1 MTRRDLLK
9 AAVIPAVPLSL
20 RGAGTRKK
28 ILIAGAG
35 LAGLSAAYELVQAG
49 HQVTVLDARDR
60 PGGRVLTL
68 RDSFADGQYAEA
80 GAETFGETHN
90 FVQHYVQAF
99 RLDTMPAWNYGKLT
113 SVFFRNGQR
122 SRSGSELSRKYIEPA
137 VKEIG
142 DPLAPGWP
150 SADLLRQFDRISVAE
165 LLRSRGASP
174 EEIAL
179 LRFTYSDEW
188 DNGTAPDSALC
199 LLRDEAIARKGASFR
214 IRGGNDRLPRA
225 LAQALGDRV
234 HYRVTLARI
243 AQNNKRV
250 TVTVQESG
258 RRNSEISADYLI
270 CAIPFTVLRSIE
282 VSPAFSAGKQQAIRE
297 LSYNSV
303 TRVYV
308 QASTRSWIAEGLSGF
323 ATTDLPI
330 GTVWD
335 CTEGQ
340 PGSRGILECYT
351 SGERARRLA
360 SLSEPERVRSVVE
373 NLQKVYAGV
382 SMEKSVSIAWD
393 ADPLVKGAFAWFK
406 RDQMATLLPH
416 IARRE
421 GRVFFAGEHTSP
433 WFGWMQGALQSG
445 NRAAHEV
452 NEASS

>member
-1 MTRRDLLK
+1 M
-9 AAVIPAVPLSL
+9 I
-20 RGAGTRKK
+20 
-28 ILIAGAG
+28 
-35 LAGLSAAYELVQAG
+35 QAG

-99 RLDTMPAWNYGKLT
+99 RLDTTPAWNYGKLT

-137 VKEIG
+137 VKDIG

-234 HYRVTLARI
+234 HYRVTLKRI
-243 AQNNKRV
+243 AQNDKRV

-258 RRNSEISADYLI
+258 RRNSEISADYLV

-282 VSPAFSAGKQQAIRE
+282 VSPAFSPGKQRAIRE

-308 QASTRSWIAEGLSGF
+308 QAPTRSWIAEGLSGF
-323 ATTDLPI
+323 ATTDLPDAEQFVGLHGRPAWLARNPGMLYI
-330 GTVWD
+330 GGTRPAV
-335 CTEGQ
+335 
-340 PGSRGILECYT
+340 
-351 SGERARRLA
+351 
-360 SLSEPERVRSVVE
+360 SVAV
-373 NLQKVYAGV
+373 G
-382 SMEKSVSIAWD
+382 
-393 ADPLVKGAFAWFK
+393 
-406 RDQMATLLPH
+406 T
-416 IARRE
+416 
-421 GRVFFAGEHTSP
+421 
-433 WFGWMQGALQSG
+433 
-445 NRAAHEV
+445 
-452 NEASS
+452 